1 MMSESRKRFYEF
13 GEFRIDTVKRRLL
26 RDGSIVALTPKSFD
40 TLLVLVE
47 SAGRVCKKDDLI
59 DKVWP
64 GVGVEEYRLTQTISA
79 LRKALGEKRDETQYI
94 FTVPAV

>member
-1 MMSESRKRFYEF
+1 MSESRKRFYEF

-47 SAGRVCKKDDLI
+47 SAGQV
-59 DKVWP
+59 
-64 GVGVEEYRLTQTISA
+64 VEREQSHPEHFRIA
-79 LRKALGEKRDETQYI
+79 
-94 FTVPAV
+94 